1 MRGIYK
7 RYLSEIYSESDEL
20 LSSFITMP
28 DDFNFGYDL
37 IDDIALNDPER
48 PAMMWCNPQ
57 GEEHRFTFSDLKYW
71 SDKAAQM
78 FIDLGIRQGDN
89 VLIALRRHYQFWFCA
104 LALMKIGAVMIPATF
119 MLKEH
124 DLLYRFQ
131 AGNIK
136 AVISSTMGD
145 FAQMVDNVYEEAPD
159 LKLRILVDGLGPEN
173 GEERAGQD
181 EICVYPAQREGWI
194 DFNTEIHSYSGPFAK
209 IKTDAYAPFLMY
221 FSSGTTGNPKLIM
234 HNSSY
239 ALAHICTAKSW
250 HGVQSDGGLH
260 FTIADTGWAKA
271 AWGKLFGQWCMES
284 CIFTYDYDR
293 FDAHEILTLIEQY
306 GITTLC
312 CPASMYRMLIKL
324 DLSTYDLSSIKR
336 CTAAGEA
343 LNSDLYEYWKEATGL
358 RIYEGFGQSE
368 TALTIGNF
376 LGMTHREGSMG
387 KPSSLYTIELHDA
400 DDRPCATGETGE
412 VCIKM
417 ESFTPGI
424 MMGYYGNPA
433 KTAEAMRNGWYH
445 TGDMAYYDED
455 GYLFYIGRN
464 DDVIKSNGYRIGPF
478 EIESVLL
485 HHDAVA
491 ECAVTGVP
499 DPLRGFAVKATI
511 VLTHGFAG
519 SDELTAELQQW
530 VKSETAPYKYPRII
544 EYVETLPKTYNGK
557 IQRSA
562 IREMA
567 NMPEAC
573 CA

>member
-28 DDFNFGYDL
+28 DDFNFGYDI
-37 IDDIALNDPER
+37 IDDIALNDPDR
-48 PAMMWCNPQ
+48 LAMVWCNPQ

-78 FIDLGIRQGDN
+78 FIDLGIQRGDN

-173 GEERAGQD
+173 GEERAGQND
-181 EICVYPAQREGWI
+181 ICIYPAHREGWI
-194 DFNTEIHSYSGPFAK
+194 DFNTEIQTYTGPFAK
-209 IKTDAYAPFLMY
+209 IKTDAHAPFLMY

-293 FDAHEILTLIEQY
+293 FDAHEILTLIERY

-312 CPASMYRMLIKL
+312 CPASMYRMLAKR
-324 DLSTYDLSSIKR
+324 DLSAYDLSSIKR

-343 LNSDLYEYWKEATGL
+343 LNSDLYEYWKETTGL

-376 LGMTHREGSMG
+376 LGMAHREGSMG

-400 DDRPCATGETGE
+400 DDHPCAAGETGE

-445 TGDMAYYDED
+445 TGDTAYYDED

-485 HHDAVA
+485 HHEAVA

-511 VLTHGFAG
+511 VLTQGFNA
-519 SDELTAELQQW
+519 SEELTAELQRW

-562 IREMA
+562 IRELS
-567 NMPEAC
+567 NMKEAC